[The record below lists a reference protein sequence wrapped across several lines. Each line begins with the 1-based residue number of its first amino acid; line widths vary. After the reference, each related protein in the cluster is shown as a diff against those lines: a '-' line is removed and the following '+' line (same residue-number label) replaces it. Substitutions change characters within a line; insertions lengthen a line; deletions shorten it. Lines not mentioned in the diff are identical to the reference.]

1 MVNRQVFLI
10 LSSSPSPG
18 SILSVIMQTI
28 LRTFCCVIA
37 CALTVT
43 GQETFYK
50 LDDYDQ
56 VEKIDSHFHIRTV
69 EPTFVKLAAQD
80 QFKFLNVVV
89 HTTNPIEL
97 KQKHQAS
104 FAQKEAH
111 PGHVEVAS
119 AFPLEGW
126 DDVDWIEKTIQY
138 LEATFRNGAVAV
150 KVWKDIGMEFRDKDG
165 KLVMID
171 DPQFDP
177 VFDYLEQ
184 KGIRLMGHLGE
195 PKNCWLPLDDMT
207 VKNDR
212 NYFRRNPKYHMYL
225 HPEMP
230 SYEDQINAR
239 NRMLDKHPKLLFIGA
254 HFGSLEWSVD
264 ELGKFLDKYPKAVVD
279 TAARMGQ
286 IQYQSNL
293 DLQRVRN
300 FFIKYQDRIV
310 YGTDGGVTAPGQAKA
325 AYYQMQQRWISDWA
339 YLCTDE
345 EQSVAVLDLPVK
357 GLKLTRTVIDKIY
370 RKNIKRV
377 FPNSWQAS
385 TK

>member
-1 MVNRQVFLI
+1 MKTTLTSIWMVLVGVWAV
-10 LSSSPSPG
+10 S
-18 SILSVIMQTI
+18 
-28 LRTFCCVIA
+28 
-37 CALTVT
+37 
-43 GQETFYK
+43 GQETFYS
-50 LDDYDQ
+50 LEDYDQ

-69 EPTFVKLAAQD
+69 DPTFVELAAQD
-80 QFKFLNVVV
+80 HFKFLNVVV
-89 HTTNPIEL
+89 HTTNSTEL

-104 FAQKEAH
+104 FAQKEAY
-111 PGHVEVAS
+111 PGRVEVAS

-126 DDVDWIEKTIQY
+126 DEPDWIEKTIQY
-138 LEATFRNGAVAV
+138 LDATFEKGAIAV
-150 KVWKDIGMEFRDKDG
+150 KVWKDICMEFRDKDG
-165 KLVMID
+165 KLVRID

-177 VFDYLEQ
+177 VFDHLEK

-195 PKNCWLPLDDMT
+195 PKNCWLPLEEMT

-212 NYFRRNPKYHMYL
+212 NYFRRNPKYHMFL

-239 NRMLDKHPKLLFIGA
+239 NRMLDKHPNLSFIGA

-286 IQYQSNL
+286 IQYQSNQ
-293 DLQRVRN
+293 DLQHVRD

-325 AYYQMQQRWISDWA
+325 AYYQMQQRWISDWK

-345 EQSVAVLDLPVK
+345 EQSVPVLDLPVK
-357 GLKLTRTVIDKIY
+357 GLRLPRMVIDKIY
-370 RKNIKRV
+370 RKNIQRV
-377 FPNSWQAS
+377 FPGSWKVS
-385 TK
+385 TQ